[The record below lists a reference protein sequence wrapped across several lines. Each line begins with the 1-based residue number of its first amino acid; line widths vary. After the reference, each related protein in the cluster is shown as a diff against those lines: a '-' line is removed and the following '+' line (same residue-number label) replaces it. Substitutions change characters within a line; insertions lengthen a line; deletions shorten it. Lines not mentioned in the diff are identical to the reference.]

1 VLPGIGAITQRSAPH
16 ETMAKSSVAHART
29 HQQASYDVVAC
40 RPQLYKH
47 LAKPDWWPLPG
58 WNSRAMDRRSDVE
71 RVYLELQRMRAQAL
85 GMPDDH
91 GRRGPV

>member
-1 VLPGIGAITQRSAPH
+1 
-16 ETMAKSSVAHART
+16 M
-29 HQQASYDVVAC
+29 AC

-85 GMPDDH
+85 EDA
-91 GRRGPV
+91 